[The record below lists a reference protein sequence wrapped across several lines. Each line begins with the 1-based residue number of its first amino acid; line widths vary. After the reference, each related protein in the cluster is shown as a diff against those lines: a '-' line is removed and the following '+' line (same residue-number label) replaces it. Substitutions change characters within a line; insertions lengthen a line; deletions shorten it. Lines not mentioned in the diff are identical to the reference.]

1 MVIKSKS
8 GRRKKANGHGARI
21 ALMLVAALLALASL
35 GCYNIRTGRVDVG
48 GAINFKLP
56 AFTQTGPHAVDIF
69 TEMHFQPSYRTQEG
83 PRILPPPDSVPIT
96 GKEIEYKS
104 VEEYQALEIPTGI
117 ASDSG
122 TLSRARH
129 TFETN
134 CQVCH
139 GSNLRGEDGD
149 ARILPYLAN
158 ATGAKPRNLVDVKLN
173 SEGGQIIG
181 AASDDT
187 TDGEIYAWIT
197 YGGQAGFASA
207 LRDRPTTSWMPQFG
221 RLLSEEERWELVM
234 LIRAEQAR

>member
-104 VEEYQALEIPTGI
+104 VEEYQAMEVPSDI
-117 ASDSG
+117 ASDG
-122 TLSRARH
+122 ETLSRARH
-129 TFETN
+129 TYETN
-134 CQVCH
+134 CLVCH
-139 GSNLRGEDGD
+139 GSALRGEDGD
-149 ARILPYLAN
+149 ARIIPYLAN
-158 ATGAKPRNLVDVKLN
+158 ATGAKPRNLVNVKLN
-173 SEGGQIIG
+173 SEGEQVIG

-187 TDGEIYAWIT
+187 TDGEIYAWIS